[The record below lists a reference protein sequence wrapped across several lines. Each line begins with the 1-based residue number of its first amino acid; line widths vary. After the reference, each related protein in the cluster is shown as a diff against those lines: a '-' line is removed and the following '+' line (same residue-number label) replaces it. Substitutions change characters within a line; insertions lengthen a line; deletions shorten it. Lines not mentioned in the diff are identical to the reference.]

1 MKQVINLVL
10 TAFLFC
16 FVSNSTHAQSNGFE
30 LIKGLELMDLIYQQL
45 ETHYVD
51 EPKPGKLSKVGGVVS
66 PTTLI
71 V

>member
-16 FVSNSTHAQSNGFE
+16 FVSSSIKAQSNGFE

-51 EPKPGKLSKVGGVVS
+51 EPKPGKLSKV
-66 PTTLI
+66 T
-71 V
+71 